1 MEKKI
6 KNSIL
11 SFFILFFLGFFS
23 GIIFTGVISY
33 ISTRPSRLLLEQYIA
48 ERATAATEIRNLE
61 SSLQTAR
68 EFNTEL
74 RGTVEDIRAI
84 SEDLGRVSTSTISDI
99 REAISTVREI
109 RTQVEILQDRILHFD
124 RSVSNFNNSTDSDS
138 PI

>member
-1 MEKKI
+1 VEKKI

-23 GIIFTGVISY
+23 GVIFTGVISD
-33 ISTRPSRLLLEQYIA
+33 ISTRPSRLLLEQYTA
-48 ERATAATEIRNLE
+48 ERTTAATEIRNLE

-109 RTQVEILQDRILHFD
+109 RTQVEILQDRILYFD